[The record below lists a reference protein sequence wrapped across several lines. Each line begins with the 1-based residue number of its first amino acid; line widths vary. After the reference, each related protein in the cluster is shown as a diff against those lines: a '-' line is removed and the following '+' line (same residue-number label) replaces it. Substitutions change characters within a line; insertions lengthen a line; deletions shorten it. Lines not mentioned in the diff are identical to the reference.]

1 MSVSIPK
8 MLVYI
13 PTYVDHHLALDQA
26 RTLRAEFD
34 SLKVSLQVIISVN
47 GVQLTPKEIANLED
61 ACDRLIIFDES
72 LGGDTN
78 INLGF
83 LLALQEHS
91 DFFWILSAND
101 TLLAS
106 SGSKLQS
113 AIEDLEFDFLIIG
126 NPNNRLSGS
135 LSNAFSSEGI
145 QLPIGLISA
154 VIYRTEVFKNAF
166 ANSIKYAWTGWGQLS
181 VLQNA
186 LFERSVLKYELV
198 DEKKIYDR
206 IPTTSIEFQIER
218 NKSNYRHSFF
228 GYPLII
234 SLLFKEDQK
243 SRNKLIRKWLLAN
256 WYKIGYFKT
265 GRSPNQA
272 LGQSAKDAFWTGP
285 LSRQYIL
292 KSGPFSPLL
301 YFFGHIPFLDIS
313 RRFVF
318 TKRLHSVLFTK
329 DKNRNK

>member
-1 MSVSIPK
+1 MSVSVRKI
-8 MLVYI
+8 LVYI
-13 PTYVDHHLALDQA
+13 PTYIDHHLALDQA
-26 RTLRAEFD
+26 RTLRKEFD

-47 GVQLTPKEIANLED
+47 GVQLTPQEIENLKD
-61 ACDRLIIFDES
+61 ACDRLIIFDQS

-83 LLALQEHS
+83 LLALQERS

-106 SGSKLQS
+106 SGSELQS
-113 AIEDLEFDFLIIG
+113 AIENLDFDFLIIG
-126 NPNNRLSGS
+126 NPSNALSGS
-135 LSNAFSSEGI
+135 LLNAFSGEGI

-154 VIYRTEVFKNAF
+154 VIYRTEVFKEAF
-166 ANSIKYAWTGWGQLS
+166 ANSLKYAWTGWGQLS
-181 VLQNA
+181 VLQNT
-186 LFERSVLKYELV
+186 LFERSELKYKLV

-206 IPTTSIEFQIER
+206 IPTASIEFQREN

-243 SRNKLIRKWLLAN
+243 SRNKLIKKWLLAN

-265 GRSPNQA
+265 GSSPNQA
-272 LGQSAKDAFWTGP
+272 LGHNAKDAFWTGP
-285 LSRQYIL
+285 LSRPYIL
-292 KSGPFSPLL
+292 KSGPFSPIL
-301 YFFGHIPFLDIS
+301 YFLGHFPFLSIS
-313 RRFVF
+313 KRFAF
-318 TKRLHSVLFTK
+318 INRLHNVLVTK
-329 DKNRNK
+329 NKNRNK

>member
-1 MSVSIPK
+1 MSISIPK

-13 PTYVDHHLALDQA
+13 PTYVDHHLAADQA
-26 RTLRAEFD
+26 RVLREDFKSA
-34 SLKVSLQVIISVN
+34 KVSLQIIISVN
-47 GVQLTPKEIANLED
+47 GVQLTPQEIANLED
-61 ACDRLIIFDES
+61 VSDRLIIFDES

-83 LLALQEHS
+83 LIALQES
-91 DFFWILSAND
+91 ADFFWILSAND

-106 SGSKLQS
+106 CGSELKS
-113 AIEDLEFDFLIIG
+113 AIENLQFDFLIIG
-126 NPNNRLSGS
+126 KPSNGLSGF
-135 LSNAFSSEGI
+135 LLNAFSGEGL

-154 VIYRTEVFKNAF
+154 VIYRTEVFKEAF

-181 VLQNA
+181 VLQNT
-186 LFERSVLKYELV
+186 LFERSVLKYELI
-198 DEKKIYDR
+198 DEKKVYDR
-206 IPTTSIEFQIER
+206 IPTTSIDSQIEK

-234 SLLFKEDQK
+234 SLLFNEDKK
-243 SRNKLIRKWLLAN
+243 SRDELIRKWLLTN

-265 GRSPNQA
+265 GRSPSQI
-272 LGQSAKDAFWTGP
+272 LGHTAKDAFWTGP

-292 KSGPFSPLL
+292 RSGPFSPLL
-301 YFFGHIPFLDIS
+301 YFFGHIPFLGIS

-318 TKRLHSVLFTK
+318 LKRLHSTLSHK
-329 DKNRNK
+329 DTSRDK

>member
-8 MLVYI
+8 ILVYI

-26 RTLRAEFD
+26 RTLREEFD
-34 SLKVSLQVIISVN
+34 SRKISLQVIISVN
-47 GVQLTPKEIANLED
+47 GVQLTPQEIAKLED

-83 LLALQEHS
+83 LLALQERS

-106 SGSKLQS
+106 CGSELQS
-113 AIEDLEFDFLIIG
+113 AIENLEFDFLIIG
-126 NPNNRLSGS
+126 NPNNGLSGS
-135 LSNAFSSEGI
+135 LLNAFSGEGI

-154 VIYRTEVFKNAF
+154 VIYRTEVFKEAF

-181 VLQNA
+181 VLQNT
-186 LFERSVLKYELV
+186 LFKRSVLEYKLV

-206 IPTTSIEFQIER
+206 IPTTSIQFQIEK

-234 SLLFKEDQK
+234 SLLFKEDKK
-243 SRNKLIRKWLLAN
+243 SRNVLIRKWLLTN

-265 GRSPNQA
+265 GRSPSQT
-272 LGQSAKDAFWTGP
+272 LGHTAIDAFWTGP
-285 LSRQYIL
+285 LSKQYIL
-292 KSGPFSPLL
+292 RSGPFSPLL
-301 YFFGHIPFLDIS
+301 YFFGHIPFLNIS

-318 TKRLHSVLFTK
+318 IKLVHSVLFTK
-329 DKNRNK
+329 NKNRNK

>member
-106 SGSKLQS
+106 SGSDLQS
-113 AIEDLEFDFLIIG
+113 AIVNLDFDFLIIG
-126 NPNNRLSGS
+126 NPINGLSGS
-135 LSNAFSSEGI
+135 LLNAFSGEGI

-154 VIYRTEVFKNAF
+154 VIYRTEVFREAF
-166 ANSIKYAWTGWGQLS
+166 ASSIKYAWTGWGQLS
-181 VLQNA
+181 VLQNT
-186 LFERSVLKYELV
+186 LFERSVLKYKLV

-206 IPTTSIEFQIER
+206 IPTASIELQIEK

-243 SRNKLIRKWLLAN
+243 SRNKLIRNWLLAN
-256 WYKIGYFKT
+256 WYKIGYYKT

-272 LGQSAKDAFWTGP
+272 LGHTAKDAFWTGP
-285 LSRQYIL
+285 LSRPYIL
-292 KSGPFSPLL
+292 KSGLFSPIL
-301 YFFGHIPFLDIS
+301 YFLGHFPFLNVS

-318 TKRLHSVLFTK
+318 IKRLHSILVTK
-329 DKNRNK
+329 NKNRNK